1 MSDVGAALCHR
12 GSKHLHQRR
21 LSRATPDLAY
31 QGFSHRGSAIEVPKG
46 TGQELPIGGGRKAP
60 KPAVGWIGEAGRFKS
75 QIWHGRKFT
84 LIQARRTP

>member
-31 QGFSHRGSAIEVPKG
+31 QGVSHRGSAIEVPKG

-60 KPAVGWIGEAGRFKS
+60 IPDLPALALERGASTQTG
-75 QIWHGRKFT
+75 H
-84 LIQARRTP
+84 